1 MADHAGRGHDAGV
14 ADGDVG
20 PAGGAPADLTASL
33 LVASP
38 RLEDPNF
45 SRTVVLILDHGGEGA
60 LGVVLNR
67 PTSLDVD
74 EILQPWQEQAELTP
88 PAHVFRGGPV
98 SPDAVIGLARAAA
111 GIPPEAGWRAVIGRV
126 GTVDLGV
133 APEDQPVPLAGIRL
147 FAGYAGWITGQL
159 ESEIDDGGWFV
170 VDALA
175 DDVFSDEPD
184 RLWHDI
190 LRRQGGE
197 LGLLAA
203 YPLHPSLN

>member
-1 MADHAGRGHDAGV
+1 MPD
-14 ADGDVG
+14 DGGERSLSDTV
-20 PAGGAPADLTASL
+20 DLTAMI

-45 SRTVVLILDHGGEGA
+45 TRTVVFVLDHGEDGA

-74 EILQPWQEQAELTP
+74 EILEPWQDQAELAP
-88 PAHVFRGGPV
+88 PALVFRGGPV
-98 SPDAVIGLARAAA
+98 SPDAVIGLARSA
-111 GIPPEAGWRAVIGRV
+111 EAPAHDETWRSVIGPV

-133 APEDQPVPLAGIRL
+133 APDDQPVALAGVRL
-147 FAGYAGWITGQL
+147 FAGYAGWAMGQL
-159 ESEIDDGGWFV
+159 EAEIDDGGWFV

-184 RLWHDI
+184 LLWHDV
-190 LRRQGGE
+190 LQRQGGD
-197 LGLLAA
+197 LGLLAT
-203 YPLHPSLN
+203 YPPHPSLN

>member
-1 MADHAGRGHDAGV
+1 V
-14 ADGDVG
+14 
-20 PAGGAPADLTASL
+20 PADLTASL
-33 LVASP
+33 LVASL

-45 SRTVVLILDHGGEGA
+45 TRTVVLILDHGDEGA

-74 EILQPWQEQAELTP
+74 EILEPWQSQAELTP

-98 SPDAVIGLARAAA
+98 SPDAVIGLGRAA
-111 GIPPEAGWRAVIGRV
+111 GEVPLGVGWRAVVGRV
-126 GTVDLGV
+126 GTVDLGL
-133 APEDQPVPLAGIRL
+133 APDDQPVPLAGIRL

-159 ESEIDDGGWFV
+159 ESEIEEGGWFV
-170 VDALA
+170 VDVLA

-197 LGLLAA
+197 LGLLAT
-203 YPLHPSLN
+203 YPPHPSLN

>member
-1 MADHAGRGHDAGV
+1 MPD
-14 ADGDVG
+14 DV
-20 PAGGAPADLTASL
+20 PEDLTASL

-45 SRTVVLILDHGGEGA
+45 TRTVVLVLDHGSEGA

-74 EILQPWQEQAELTP
+74 EILEPWQALAEHAP
-88 PAHVFRGGPV
+88 PAFVFRGGPV
-98 SPDAVIGLARAAA
+98 SPDAVIGLARAAGQVPA
-111 GIPPEAGWRAVIGRV
+111 ETAWRAIVGGV
-126 GTVDLGV
+126 GTVDLGI
-133 APEDQPVPLAGIRL
+133 APDDQPVALGGIRL
-147 FAGYAGWITGQL
+147 FAGYAGWTTGQL
-159 ESEIDDGGWFV
+159 EAEIDDGGWFV
-170 VDALA
+170 VAA
-175 DDVFSDEPD
+175 VAEDVFSQEPE

-190 LRRQGGE
+190 LRRQGGD